1 MLKAPLSYT
10 LMSIAVPDKSSRI
23 RSSPIKAVLVAK
35 LRALPSGP
43 SEEEVCS
50 LVEALVEHADGAP
63 TRKMGSAQAMLR
75 EHGIGIALNVR
86 QRIVELVQAEL
97 AQRDRDRPLAAQAIL
112 PESGGNWYSIEIA
125 APRLGIQEDVLAKRL
140 HHHEHRRRFGYPRWD
155 GYRWMFSSLMV
166 DPATSAAYL
175 ASMPAHE
182 GVPEL
187 LPDWCIREGQ
197 TRAPRDAKTEEERLA
212 LRWPLLP

>member
-1 MLKAPLSYT
+1 MLMALLSPM
-10 LMSIAVPDKSSRI
+10 LMSIAVPARPSRI
-23 RSSPIKAVLVAK
+23 RFSPVKAGLIAMLGTV
-35 LRALPSGP
+35 P
-43 SEEEVCS
+43 SEPTDEDLRPV
-50 LVEALVEHADGAP
+50 VEALVEHADSAP

-75 EHGIGIALNVR
+75 EHGSRLATDVR
-86 QRIVELVQAEL
+86 ERIVALTQAEL
-97 AQRDRDRPLAAQAIL
+97 ARREQDRPAMQRNDPAV
-112 PESGGNWYSIEIA
+112 SGGTWYSIELA